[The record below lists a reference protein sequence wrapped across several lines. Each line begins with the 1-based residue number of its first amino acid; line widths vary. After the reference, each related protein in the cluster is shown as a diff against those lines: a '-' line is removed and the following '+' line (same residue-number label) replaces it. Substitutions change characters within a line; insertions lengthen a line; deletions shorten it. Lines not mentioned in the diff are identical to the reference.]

1 MKLSTFILTFGLG
14 ALSLQASAVLPL
26 EMSNQTIRRNPLLE
40 PSKLAFGAPD
50 FKQIKE
56 SDYLPA
62 IQEAISR
69 QREEIQQIV
78 DNPDAPTFQNTI
90 LAFEQ
95 SGQLYER
102 VTRIFDALV
111 DAHKTPVIAE
121 TEAKVTPLRTE
132 LANEINFNKAL
143 FQRIKTVYDREFSK
157 LSGED
162 QLRKQEDGSRRC
174 LCRQRACPHR
184 ASCGRSSSGACT

>member
-102 VTRIFDALV
+102 VTRIFDAVPFQKPPLN
-111 DAHKTPVIAE
+111 TCPLTEEGPVGSI
-121 TEAKVTPLRTE
+121 T
-132 LANEINFNKAL
+132 
-143 FQRIKTVYDREFSK
+143 
-157 LSGED
+157 LSEV
-162 QLRKQEDGSRRC
+162 
-174 LCRQRACPHR
+174 
-184 ASCGRSSSGACT
+184 